1 MVQKVL
7 DREHDGRRR
16 EILDMIVC
24 KLRSKG
30 DSTCVWLVPRWPEG
44 GGCVCPACLPFL
56 ELLFHAG
63 VSLRYQ
69 LLERMDNNGDG
80 VLSAGE
86 FKDGLE
92 QLGIPCTTEEI
103 GSLMRYFDVD
113 GNGTLDALEVEQVI
127 KKHRISPESMA
138 RYGDPAAQA
147 LADCIAAASKPTRS
161 RTQADVAKIFAHI
174 RSIKF
179 LEDFSQEQGLRLCRA
194 FTVVERA
201 AGDFLFMQG
210 EPGDSFFILLT
221 GEVGVVINRTEVK
234 TMHATTSFGE
244 AALTQVACLTVVQL
258 RAALALCRTLNPL
271 NAPPVGRWRT
281 DSFDCL
287 QATLHTAQC
296 RSYQLQNDARSG
308 GGAQ

>member
-1 MVQKVL
+1 
-7 DREHDGRRR
+7 
-16 EILDMIVC
+16 
-24 KLRSKG
+24 
-30 DSTCVWLVPRWPEG
+30 
-44 GGCVCPACLPFL
+44 
-56 ELLFHAG
+56 
-63 VSLRYQ
+63 
-69 LLERMDNNGDG
+69 MDNNGDG
-80 VLSAGE
+80 VLSAEE

-92 QLGIPCTTEEI
+92 QLGIPCSTEEI

-113 GNGTLDALEVEQVI
+113 RNGTLDALEVEQVI

-147 LADCIAAASKPTRS
+147 LADCIAAARKPARS

-244 AALTQVACLTVVQL
+244 AALTQVACLNSCAIESGIGIMQDTKSIECPTCRSMAYGQL
-258 RAALALCRTLNPL
+258 RLSASNIAHCSVSI
-271 NAPPVGRWRT
+271 APA
-281 DSFDCL
+281 SK
-287 QATLHTAQC
+287 
-296 RSYQLQNDARSG
+296 
-308 GGAQ
+308 